1 MREVVEIGVRVER
14 TERVGEEGEG
24 EGEHVGEVEEV
35 GLEEGEEE
43 VRKEKMMALVRIS

>member
-35 GLEEGEEE
+35 GLEEGEE
-43 VRKEKMMALVRIS
+43 VRKERMMALVRIS